1 MSRIK
6 AKWRPP
12 LAFVMGGTL
21 AAVLCLPLIGIVWFR
36 LAGNILGWG
45 ETGWL
50 IFWMAVVSTAVLAF
64 LLWRLVLRP
73 VARLTDYAR
82 AVREGR
88 RDATPPEHFGTPEFG
103 ALGASVI
110 AMGDTLQS
118 RAASLRAY
126 ADHVTHELKSPLT
139 SLRGAAELLQSD
151 LPARDQAQLI
161 DTIETSAARMQ
172 ALLTQ
177 LQRHAAAS
185 QSSGAGQTQVQAL
198 PATVGDMQ
206 IVVEQD
212 GTVPLSLGDLTVVID
227 QMAQNAAAHGA
238 TRLMLACRGQRLHI
252 ADDGRGIGA
261 GNAGRIFDP
270 FFTTRR
276 DAGGTGMGLTIVQ
289 TLLSAHG
296 ARIALDDQ
304 VTGGGAAFVIYFD

>member
-12 LAFVMGGTL
+12 LAFVIGGTL

-50 IFWMAVVSTAVLAF
+50 LFWMAVVSTAVLAF

-73 VARLTDYAR
+73 VARLTTYAR

-88 RDATPPEHFGTPEFG
+88 SDATPPTHFGTPEFG

-161 DTIETSAARMQ
+161 DTIEASAARMQ
-172 ALLTQ
+172 ALVTQ

-185 QSSGAGQTQVQAL
+185 QSSGPGQTQLQAL
-198 PATVGDMQ
+198 PAKVGDVQ
-206 IVVEQD
+206 IIVAQD
-212 GTVPLSLGDLTVVID
+212 GTVPLSLSDLTVVID

-238 TRLMLACRGQRLHI
+238 TRLMLACRGQSLDI
-252 ADDGRGIGA
+252 VDDGRGIGA

-296 ARIALDDQ
+296 ARITLDDQ
-304 VTGGGAAFVIYFD
+304 NATGGAAFVISFD

>member
-12 LAFVMGGTL
+12 LAFVIGGTL

-50 IFWMAVVSTAVLAF
+50 IFWMAVVSTGVLAF

-73 VARLTDYAR
+73 VARLTAYAR

-88 RDATPPEHFGTPEFG
+88 SDATPPTHFGTPEFG

-151 LPARDQAQLI
+151 LPAQDQAKLVE
-161 DTIETSAARMQ
+161 TIEASAARMQ
-172 ALLTQ
+172 TLLTQ

-185 QSSGAGQTQVQAL
+185 QSSGPGQTHLSAL
-198 PATVGDMQ
+198 PASVGHVQ
-206 IVVEQD
+206 IVVERE
-212 GTVPLSLGDLTVVID
+212 GSVPLSLADLTVVID
-227 QMAQNAAAHGA
+227 QLAQNAAAHGA
-238 TRLMLACRGQRLHI
+238 TRLVLEWQGQALRV
-252 ADDGRGIGA
+252 ADDGTGIGT
-261 GNAGRIFDP
+261 GNAARIFDP

-296 ARIALDDQ
+296 ARIALEDQ
-304 VTGGGAAFVIYFD
+304 AAADGAAFVISFD